1 MAWDDEMTTDPIT
14 FFKHCHPTKN
24 LFCFDIPHTCPLCE
38 QPIKSFV
45 VPPCLMPSPLN
56 CTNSIKAYSVV
67 IKPTHGSFVRYQI
80 FRFLSFFFFN
90 KVFSVSINWKIEKCL
105 NFVIFFSIRLLERL
119 PTPVK
124 TSLKSIYPYNR

>member
-1 MAWDDEMTTDPIT
+1 MTTDPIT

-80 FRFLSFFFFN
+80 FSFFSFFFN
-90 KVFSVSINWKIEKCL
+90 KVFSVSINLKIEKCL
-105 NFVIFFSIRLLERL
+105 NFVIFLFHKIVRKA
-119 PTPVK
+119 T
-124 TSLKSIYPYNR
+124 YPRED